1 MGIRTFADC
10 RQESSYAPPPVWA
23 AVAASSSLRLAAV
36 TERTATSAGARPV
49 LRSTLAY
56 LAMLVALALLVATVW
71 AFGGF
76 RKRTDILR
84 PVPPGQPFT
93 SGPYEFSFSGAT
105 VQQIKKSDGSLSWK
119 VKVLGQGRTTG
130 KEAMSLTHVESENG
144 IFVLKDPS
152 TGQIVVPDGEQ
163 FGIDDSFNRHNF
175 TPGLPPIAY
184 TLSFTL
190 DGRYQPGRFL
200 QFAALDLVY
209 GSHYLTTEEKAWHN
223 GTYATKILLPV
234 RLLPAQKS

>member
-1 MGIRTFADC
+1 MGIRTFAGHG
-10 RQESSYAPPPVWA
+10 QESSYAPPPVRA

-36 TERTATSAGARPV
+36 TERTATSAGAQPV
-49 LRSTLAY
+49 LRSTLVY

-76 RKRTDILR
+76 KKRTDILR

-105 VQQIKKSDGSLSWK
+105 VQQINKSDGTMTWK

-130 KEAMSLTHVESENG
+130 KEAMSPAWVNSERG
-144 IFVLKDPS
+144 IFVLKDPG
-152 TGQIVVPDGEQ
+152 TGQVVVPDNDQ
-163 FGIDDSFNRHNF
+163 LGIDSYSRSKF

-184 TLSFTL
+184 TVSFIL
-190 DGRYQPGRFL
+190 DGRYHPGRYL

-223 GTYATKILLPV
+223 GTHGTTILLPV
-234 RLLPAQKS
+234 RVLPAEKS